1 MAEALSAGMNDF
13 IDSALRLQ
21 PKLAAFDCDG
31 TLWSGDAGE
40 SFFWWELD
48 NGLVSEEVARWARS
62 RYADYKAGKV
72 SETVMCGEMVTL
84 HKGLPESR
92 IQAATDSFF
101 EAELASGIFREMQAL
116 VRRLAENGCEV
127 WAVSSS
133 NQWIIRSAIPHFGFA
148 ADKILTTEAKIL
160 NGQITDQ
167 LIRVP
172 SGPGKPEAIREVVK
186 RTPDAAFGNSVW
198 DREMLE
204 MSKHP
209 FAINPNPDLAAF
221 AREKGWLIYFPERPN
236 Q

>member
-1 MAEALSAGMNDF
+1 MAEALSAGMKEF
-13 IDSALRLQ
+13 IESMLRLQ

-101 EAELASGIFREMQAL
+101 EAELASGIFPEMQAL

-133 NQWIIRSAIPHFGFA
+133 NQCS
-148 ADKILTTEAKIL
+148 
-160 NGQITDQ
+160 
-167 LIRVP
+167 
-172 SGPGKPEAIREVVK
+172 
-186 RTPDAAFGNSVW
+186 
-198 DREMLE
+198 
-204 MSKHP
+204 
-209 FAINPNPDLAAF
+209 
-221 AREKGWLIYFPERPN
+221 
-236 Q
+236 